1 MIGCMSHFGGPV
13 KVAVEIPKECFDEKD
28 YLNHRYHSK
37 RLLYLSHI
45 LTSLKKKGVC
55 KKFGIAEIKWAKAC
69 KDMRKPTL
77 IGTFED
83 HNLQFEISTCIPVD
97 TFPLAKLSPD
107 RNNIRSV
114 KDCSKAGSDGTASLL
129 PTPMY
134 NGGIVEDML
143 SLVEVDELKT
153 VSTRFEKMGDV
164 TTLLMAWAHQNG
176 LLEGNDGLNEALF
189 LEIVKMVLSEDQIY
203 TVQRMHLFRGALLV
217 IANESKFTK
226 KGVFMESKPLVGI
239 NCSPPTHS
247 VWRRS
252 GSPVTLI
259 DKTGWKNVTRGISSE
274 CWAQARMC
282 AKATAKILAEMP
294 GPDAIDS
301 VFMRCSNISML
312 FDVWCNCEV
321 QIEDLDPCISDQG
334 SWLSLEEHVK
344 QVATRAMGDR
354 ATLVRVLH
362 SAYIS
367 DVQDGKTLRAISQEH
382 DLIRLCCRLDSS
394 KASRSVDV
402 GPAADNPMAKD
413 FRQFWGEKSEL
424 RRFQDGKICESIIW
438 STTESNKHRIVGDI
452 LNYSLERHA
461 GVIKVDIPAMSLTAG
476 LARSEISPQ
485 EEIINERNCS
495 EGATRL
501 GKMLKSLDEVTLGVV
516 NTQPVSDV
524 LRSTSVFP
532 PFMHELA
539 GAVSHPERSNL
550 IPRCLK
556 PIEIL
561 CQLEGSGKWPDA
573 PAAYQKMKAAV
584 GVQLAHALKSSY
596 GTEAIASEHCIDV
609 LFEGFAYRLLLF
621 SERDL
626 LALQKKSASVGW
638 ATIPPEKDIP
648 LRQSHQGLISS
659 LVGAHPSFKT
669 CCRLAKL
676 WVARQYL
683 GNHICEEAVELL
695 CAAAYTTKVNIGG
708 SCPNA
713 PELGFLSFLDI
724 IANHPWEIQPLV
736 LDRKIAEEAVRLMLR
751 LQAVGK
757 APAMFI
763 VVGGN
768 TCDSLNCVGW
778 TQSSPSK
785 VILFRARTLA
795 KKAIRIIQARML
807 GCSLETESLPSQ
819 VFGHSLKDYDVVIH
833 LRQDALQN
841 LVNQNQ
847 YDNSVDSVV
856 DFVEVMADLGADE
869 LKHCKAILSGIPR
882 SLLQQKGARAIR
894 KDLLIGFDP
903 VLMFAK
909 VLTGKYGQIAVVC
922 LDVLCGEKIG
932 LKVKPK
938 FLRPIEYHADYGSSV
953 FAPVPGN
960 KVVVDLH
967 ALAQD
972 IIDLGP
978 GLVDHVQFLPPT

>member
-1 MIGCMSHFGGPV
+1 MSRFGGPV
-13 KVAVEIPKECFDEKD
+13 RVAVEIPKECFDEKD
-28 YLNHRYHSK
+28 YLNHRYYSK

-45 LTSLKKKGVC
+45 LISLRKKGVC
-55 KKFGIAEIKWAKAC
+55 KQFGIAEIKWANGC
-69 KDMRKPTL
+69 KEMRKPTL
-77 IGTFED
+77 IATINVED
-83 HNLQFEISTCIPVD
+83 LNLQFEISTCIPVD
-97 TFPLAKLSPD
+97 TFPLAKLSPE
-107 RNNIRSV
+107 RNSIRSV
-114 KDCSKAGSDGTASLL
+114 KDNSETGSDGAAGLL

-143 SLVEVDELKT
+143 SLGEADVLKEF
-153 VSTRFEKMGDV
+153 SSRFEKMGDV
-164 TTLLMAWAHQNG
+164 ATLLMAWAFQNG
-176 LLEGNDGLNEALF
+176 LLEGNDGLHESLF

-217 IANESKFTK
+217 IANEGKFTK

-239 NCSPPTHS
+239 DCPPPTQS

-252 GSPVTLI
+252 GNPVLLI
-259 DKTGWKNVTRGISSE
+259 DRTGWNNVAKGISSE
-274 CWAQARMC
+274 SWTQARMC
-282 AKATAKILAEMP
+282 AKATAQILAEMP
-294 GPDAIDS
+294 GPDAIDT
-301 VFMRCSNISML
+301 VFMRQSNVSML

-321 QIEDLDPCISDQG
+321 EIRALDPCVSDQG
-334 SWLSLEEHVK
+334 SWLSLEEQVK
-344 QVATRAMGDR
+344 QVATKAMGDR

-362 SAYIS
+362 SAYIT
-367 DVQDGKTLRAISQEH
+367 VVRDGKNLCAIDREH
-382 DLIRLCCRLDSS
+382 NLIRLCCRLDSS

-402 GPAADNPMAKD
+402 GPAADNPIAKN

-424 RRFQDGKICESIIW
+424 RRFQDGKICESVIW
-438 STTESNKHRIVGDI
+438 STTEFNKHKIVGDI
-452 LNYSLERHA
+452 LNYSLQRHS
-461 GVIKVDIPAMSLTAG
+461 GVIKVDIPVMSLTAG
-476 LARSEISPQ
+476 LARSGISVQDEIL
-485 EEIINERNCS
+485 NERNCS

-539 GAVSHPERSNL
+539 GAISHSERSDL

-573 PAAYQKMKAAV
+573 PVAYQKMKAAV

-609 LFEGFAYRLLLF
+609 LFEGFAYRLLLY

-626 LALQKKSASVGW
+626 IALQKKSASVGW
-638 ATIPPEKDIP
+638 AIIPPEKDIP

-659 LVGAHPSFKT
+659 LVGAHSSFKT

-683 GNHICEEAVELL
+683 GNHICEEAVELI

-708 SCPNA
+708 ACPNS

-763 VVGGN
+763 VVGQN
-768 TCDSLNCVGW
+768 TCDTLNCVGW

-795 KKAIRIIQARML
+795 KKAIKIIQARML
-807 GCSLETESLPSQ
+807 GCSSEPENLPSQ
-819 VFGHSLKDYDVVIH
+819 IFGHSLKDYDVVIH
-833 LRQDALQN
+833 LKREALQN

-847 YDNSVDSVV
+847 YDNNVDSGT
-856 DFVEVMADLGADE
+856 DLVEVKADLGEDE

-882 SLLQQKGARAIR
+882 SLLHQKGAKAIK

-903 VLMFAK
+903 VTMFAK
-909 VLTGKYGQIAVVC
+909 VLTEIYGQIAVVC
-922 LDVLCGEKIG
+922 LDVLCGDKIG
-932 LKVKPK
+932 VKVKPK
-938 FLRPIEYHADYGSSV
+938 FLQPIEYHADYGCSV

-960 KVVVDLH
+960 KVVVDLN

-978 GLVDHVQFLPPT
+978 GLVDRVQFLPLT